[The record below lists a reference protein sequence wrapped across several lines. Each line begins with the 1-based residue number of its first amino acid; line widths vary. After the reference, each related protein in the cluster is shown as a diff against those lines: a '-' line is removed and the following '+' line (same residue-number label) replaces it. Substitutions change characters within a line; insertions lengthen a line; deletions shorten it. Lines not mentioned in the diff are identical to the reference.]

1 MDECFD
7 CNSSRKLVSG
17 PNPRFGAVLHAA
29 TASYLIIEAGVILTE
44 LVGAIRHPHRPDR
57 RREAVDE
64 HAYLIR
70 YGVMGH
76 IGRFATLPGCETSLE
91 RDQLVVIQTHR
102 GIELGEVLVPVGGMS
117 ALREN
122 GRAESAARSS
132 VDNSSPSPPTD
143 RPHLLRPAGPEDL
156 IRGQQAEE
164 LRPGRFTLCQR
175 ILQDGNWPLEVID
188 VEPLLDGNA
197 IVLHYLGPHQLDVR
211 PLRAW
216 FRMACDLE
224 VVLEPF
230 GIDPESA
237 LPDWIT
243 QTDDE
248 DEDQDEEVESTCGN
262 CDCGA
267 GGCGTKAESSPSD
280 APTSVPASSGCA
292 TAAHAGC
299 ASCGISRLRSKRSRV
314 ADGSVINKR

>member
-1 MDECFD
+1 VLFD
-7 CNSSRKLVSG
+7 
-17 PNPRFGAVLHAA
+17 
-29 TASYLIIEAGVILTE
+29 
-44 LVGAIRHPHRPDR
+44 IRIDPGRG
-57 RREAVDE
+57 REAVNK

-76 IGRFATLPGCETSLE
+76 IGRFAALPGHEASLE

-102 GIELGEVLVPVGGMS
+102 GVELGEVLVPVGGMS

-122 GRAESAARSS
+122 GRAESAAQSS
-132 VDNSSPSPPTD
+132 VDNLSPTPPTD

-156 IRGQQAEE
+156 IRRQLAEE
-164 LRPGRFTLCQR
+164 LRPSRFALCQR
-175 ILQDGNWPLEVID
+175 IIQDADWPLELID

-197 IVLHYLGPHQLDVR
+197 TVLHYLGPHQLDVR

-230 GIDPESA
+230 GVDPESE
-237 LPDWIT
+237 LPGWMT
-243 QTDDE
+243 ETE
-248 DEDQDEEVESTCGN
+248 DEDEEVESRCGN

-267 GGCGTKAESSPSD
+267 SGCGTKAESAAVGVAANEP
-280 APTSVPASSGCA
+280 PTSGCA
-292 TAAHAGC
+292 PAAHAGC
-299 ASCGISRLRSKRSRV
+299 ASCGISRLRSGRSRV
-314 ADGSVINKR
+314 ANEGLSGL